1 MATLTFVWPI
11 RVGGLPWPSWLSC
24 HRVQTHGRRFRPHL
38 PVEMLI
44 EPDGSILKCRTV
56 LRVVRSVW
64 SFVSVLG
71 GPSMQLN
78 PFDDDGGSFSS
89 WSITKN
95 NTVFGQLY
103 YRSRRLESSFW
114 ASRPRRMPA
123 LHRRTLARYPGEK
136 PPRHADPR
144 RFVMFTPMSYEGLR

>member
-1 MATLTFVWPI
+1 MATLTFVWPT

-38 PVEMLI
+38 I

-56 LRVVRSVW
+56 LRVVRSAW

-71 GPSMQLN
+71 VHQCS
-78 PFDDDGGSFSS
+78 SIRSTTTAAVFSS